1 MAALSFAEAQ
11 ARVLALNS
19 DELPFVYEPAPYGIR
34 AAWKYAD
41 VKWAAITA
49 AGTIS
54 GDYELRVTLDPES
67 STWTFD
73 ETRSESRST
82 VQSDGGG
89 GFSASFGSSGF
100 KGRQKSASFQFGV
113 GSAASTT
120 DRQGTHEGNTYG
132 YSFTT
137 DEVKEPLIAAL
148 ESAGWERARK
158 GLFGK
163 LFGG

>member
-1 MAALSFAEAQ
+1 MALSFADAQ
-11 ARVLALNS
+11 AQVLALNS
-19 DELPFVYEPAPYGIR
+19 DELPFVYEAAPYGIR

-54 GDYELRVTLDPES
+54 AEYELRVTLDAES

-73 ETRSESRST
+73 ETESSST
-82 VQSDGGG
+82 SRVQSTGDGGFG
-89 GFSASFGSSGF
+89 VSFGSSGF
-100 KGRQKSASFQFGV
+100 KGRQKKSSFRFGV

-137 DEVKEPLIAAL
+137 DEVKGPLTAAL
-148 ESAGWERARK
+148 TAAGWEPARK
-158 GLFGK
+158 GFFGT